1 MTSAQGLWS
10 AYRDSAFVNKSEHY
24 AKYTIPSLMV
34 DVLEKGGG
42 EQNSSITHDFQSVGS
57 LLLNNLAA
65 KLTALLFPS
74 NQPFFKIVASD
85 ALKAIANK
93 KGIAQDTL
101 ATKLSLVEQK
111 ATENLF
117 ANAAFAKLTRV
128 IKLILVTG
136 QALIYRDP
144 KTQKF
149 RIWSLQNFV
158 VKRNAAGDWICIVL
172 RQEMR
177 FYDLPKELQV
187 ALRSEYRGK
196 YKADSKVTLYTK
208 IERKQAK
215 LNDIVTVTEEVDG
228 KTVGEVA
235 QYPIYLSPWILPVW
249 DLADGENYARGM
261 VEEYAGDFAKLSILS
276 EQLGLYELDSLQ
288 VLNLVNESKGSTID
302 DFAEANSG
310 DYIPGDKDSI
320 ASHETGDYQKMN
332 SIRQSLSEVIARL
345 SVAFM
350 YTGNTRDA
358 ERVTAEEIR
367 AQAREAENMLGGAYS
382 VLAETFQTPVAYLT
396 MQEVSDEIML
406 GLINR
411 SFYPKIIT
419 GIPALNRSVESQNFL
434 SALNELTAVIPV
446 LAQTDPRLSPQKIA
460 DMIYRNKSVDTTAVF
475 KDEAEL
481 RKEAADQN
489 ALANQAA
496 QQGAGALPLSTI
508 L

>member
-332 SIRQSLSEVIARL
+332 SIRQSLRSNCALIC
-345 SVAFM
+345 SV
-350 YTGNTRDA
+350 Y
-358 ERVTAEEIR
+358 VHW
-367 AQAREAENMLGGAYS
+367 
-382 VLAETFQTPVAYLT
+382 
-396 MQEVSDEIML
+396 
-406 GLINR
+406 
-411 SFYPKIIT
+411 
-419 GIPALNRSVESQNFL
+419 
-434 SALNELTAVIPV
+434 
-446 LAQTDPRLSPQKIA
+446 
-460 DMIYRNKSVDTTAVF
+460 
-475 KDEAEL
+475 
-481 RKEAADQN
+481 
-489 ALANQAA
+489 
-496 QQGAGALPLSTI
+496 
-508 L
+508 